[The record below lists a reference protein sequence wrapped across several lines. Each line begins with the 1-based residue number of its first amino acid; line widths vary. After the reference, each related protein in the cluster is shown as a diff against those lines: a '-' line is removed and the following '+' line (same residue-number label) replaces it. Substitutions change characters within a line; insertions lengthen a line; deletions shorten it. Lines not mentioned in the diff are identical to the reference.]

1 MTGVCSARHVEQA
14 RTLGAEHVIDYTR
27 EDFTR
32 DGRRYD
38 LILVVNGRHS
48 LAEYRRA
55 LSPCGRLVVAG
66 GAVTTI
72 MQALFLVPVV
82 SLVHRVTVRNLLA
95 LPSRD
100 DLMSVSCW
108 TVGRLV
114 PVVDRCYP
122 QRVDVEG
129 KLHDTNSWSSR
140 AGAKKRGSVMCAAR
154 KLPSSSTGMVMAT
167 SALSRRC
174 GTSRSRS
181 GSAGRSAGTRCRI
194 TTG

>member
-1 MTGVCSARHVEQA
+1 VLIHGASGGVGTFAVQLAKSTGTHVTGVCSARHVEQA
-14 RTLGAEHVIDYTR
+14 RTLGAEHVIDYTQ

-55 LSPCGRLVVAG
+55 LNPRGRLVVAG
-66 GAVTTI
+66 GAVRTI
-72 MQALFLVPVV
+72 MQAMLLVPVV

-95 LPSRD
+95 LPSQD

-114 PVVDRCYP
+114 PVIDRCYP
-122 QRVDVEG
+122 LGELPDAMRYLATDHARG
-129 KLHDTNSWSSR
+129 KVVIT
-140 AGAKKRGSVMCAAR
+140 MEQAAR
-154 KLPSSSTGMVMAT
+154 
-167 SALSRRC
+167 
-174 GTSRSRS
+174 
-181 GSAGRSAGTRCRI
+181 
-194 TTG
+194 